1 MISKGFAQWEGDLKK
16 GSGLIRLE
24 SSGHISPY
32 SFNSRFMG
40 GSGTTPEELI
50 GAAHA
55 GCFSMALS
63 NILSS
68 HGYKVASIETTAS
81 VNLKEE
87 GDGFAIKEIVLTTM
101 GNVPELAL
109 EMFLKYANEA
119 KENCPV
125 SKAISKDVKVSLE
138 ANLVRL
144 DK

>member
-1 MISKGFAQWEGDLKK
+1 MISKGFAQWEGNLKE
-16 GSGLIRLE
+16 GSGLVRLV

-32 SFNSRFMG
+32 SFNSRFEG

-68 HGYKVASIETTAS
+68 HGYKVNSVETTAA
-81 VNLKEE
+81 VNLKQE
-87 GDGFAIKEIVLTTM
+87 GEGFAIKEIVLTTM

-109 EMFLKYANEA
+109 EKFLEYANEA
-119 KENCPV
+119 KDNCPV
-125 SKAISKDVKVSLE
+125 SKAISKDVNITLE
-138 ANLVRL
+138 ASLARVN
-144 DK
+144 K

>member
-1 MISKGFAQWEGDLKK
+1 MISKGHAQWEGDLKK
-16 GSGLIRLE
+16 GSGLVRLE

-32 SFNSRFMG
+32 SFNSRFEG

-63 NILSS
+63 NLLSEK
-68 HGYKVASIETTAS
+68 GYKVKSIETTAS
-81 VNLKEE
+81 VNLQKVD
-87 GDGFAIKEIVLTTM
+87 DGFAIKEIVLTTM

-109 EMFLKYANEA
+109 EMFLEHANEA

-125 SKAISKDVKVSLE
+125 SKAISKNVNVVLE
-138 ANLVRL
+138 ASLARINQ
-144 DK
+144 